1 MKTCCPA
8 REGQK
13 QLNNNYNINHVSY
26 TKQLETTSWLAHLF
40 FSCFNNVSCIFVA
53 CTPAVVAAI
62 KHAKINFQLVA
73 SRGGARPRDPKGAE
87 LNLTY
92 LWKVLSVLE
101 GSVSEWACLRHRAGI
116 KGRRRGISAISE
128 ETAATGGSLSTSLR

>member
-1 MKTCCPA
+1 M
-8 REGQK
+8 
-13 QLNNNYNINHVSY
+13 SY

-40 FSCFNNVSCIFVA
+40 FSCFKNVSCIFVA

-92 LWKVLSVLE
+92 LWKVLE
-101 GSVSEWACLRHRAGI
+101 GSVSEWAKPTLHDVI
-116 KGRRRGISAISE
+116 GRV
-128 ETAATGGSLSTSLR
+128 